1 MGDPFWEYVAV
12 DVATTPSLPLR
23 LARVVTEVLSPAVIV
38 VALPLAVAWHTTGY
52 RIAPT
57 LGWGLL
63 VALFYSVI
71 PMVIMVRGARRGRWD
86 GHWVRERERR
96 MVPFLLC
103 LVSTVAGLA
112 IMLVGGAPQPVIAL
126 SWSMIATLLVVL
138 AITRWWKVS
147 VHATVAGGAI
157 ATIVLLYG
165 PWYLLFVAG
174 LVLVCWSRV
183 AVTDHTVAQV
193 VVGALL
199 GPIVGG
205 VVFLALR

>member
-1 MGDPFWEYVAV
+1 M
-12 DVATTPSLPLR
+12 DVTVTPSLPLR

-38 VALPLAVAWHTTGY
+38 VALPLAVAWQATSYHVG
-52 RIAPT
+52 PT

-63 VALFYSVI
+63 VAVFYSVI

-103 LVSTVAGLA
+103 LVSTGAGLV
-112 IMLVGGAPQPVIAL
+112 IMLIGGAPQAVIAL
-126 SWSMIATLLVVL
+126 SWSMIATLVVVL
-138 AITRWWKVS
+138 VITRWWKVS
-147 VHATVAGGAI
+147 VHATVAGGAV
-157 ATIVLLYG
+157 ATTVLLYG
-165 PWYLLFVAG
+165 PWYLLLIAGVA
-174 LVLVCWSRV
+174 LVAWSRV
-183 AVTDHTVAQV
+183 MVEDHTAAQV

-205 VVFLALR
+205 AVFLALR

>member
-1 MGDPFWEYVAV
+1 VPV
-12 DVATTPSLPLR
+12 DVTVVPSLPLR

-38 VALPLAVAWHTTGY
+38 VALPLAVAWQATGY
-52 RIAPT
+52 ELAPT

-103 LVSTVAGLA
+103 LVSTTVGLV
-112 IMLVGGAPQPVIAL
+112 IMLVGGAPRAVIAL
-126 SWSMIATLLVVL
+126 SWSMIATLVVVL

-147 VHATVAGGAI
+147 VHATVAGGAV
-157 ATIVLLYG
+157 ATVVLLYG
-165 PWYLLFVAG
+165 PWYLLLILGV
-174 LVLVCWSRV
+174 VLVAWSRV
-183 AVTDHTVAQV
+183 MVEDHTVAQV
-193 VVGALL
+193 VAGALL
-199 GPIVGG
+199 GPVVGG
-205 VVFLALR
+205 AVFLALR